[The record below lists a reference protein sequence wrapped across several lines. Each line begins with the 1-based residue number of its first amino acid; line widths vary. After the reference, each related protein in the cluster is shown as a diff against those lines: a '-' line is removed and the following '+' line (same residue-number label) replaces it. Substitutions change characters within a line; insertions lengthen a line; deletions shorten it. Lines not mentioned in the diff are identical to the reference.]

1 MKLPIAWL
9 RDYLDVSLTSDEIA
23 ERFAALG
30 FPVESIER
38 RQKLSGVFIGRIA
51 RTEKHPNAD
60 TLTLCTI
67 DIGAPETLTIAT
79 AATNVA
85 EGDVV
90 PVATIGAEVVGL
102 SIGRRKMRGIDSE
115 GMLCSASELGLTR
128 SGTGEGEW
136 FEDGI
141 LQLEKNLPLGA
152 DFIERYRLN
161 DDVLDVEI
169 TANRPDCLSVVGL
182 ARELAASLDRSIV
195 EPQSYA
201 ARGVPSFSN
210 VTLESAD
217 CKRFVAQRFSGL
229 TVAPSPFWMRARLA
243 LAGQRSIDNLVD
255 ISNFVMLEIGQPLH
269 FYDFE
274 KMAGGKV
281 VVRDARADETVRTLD
296 DSERQ
301 TRRTLPRNRRCGQRS
316 MRRGS

>member
-30 FPVESIER
+30 FPVEAIER
-38 RQKLSGVFIGRIA
+38 RQKLSGVCIGRIA

-67 DIGAPETLTIAT
+67 DIGAADTLTIAT

-85 EGDVV
+85 EGDVI

-115 GMLCSASELGLTR
+115 GMLCSAGELGL
-128 SGTGEGEW
+128 EAQW

-141 LQLEKNLPLGA
+141 LQLEKDLPLGA

-182 ARELAASLDRSIV
+182 ARELAAS
-195 EPQSYA
+195 
-201 ARGVPSFSN
+201 
-210 VTLESAD
+210 
-217 CKRFVAQRFSGL
+217 
-229 TVAPSPFWMRARLA
+229 
-243 LAGQRSIDNLVD
+243 
-255 ISNFVMLEIGQPLH
+255 
-269 FYDFE
+269 
-274 KMAGGKV
+274 
-281 VVRDARADETVRTLD
+281 
-296 DSERQ
+296 
-301 TRRTLPRNRRCGQRS
+301 NRKPT
-316 MRRGS
+316 